1 MREVMLVIHFIGLA
15 MGLGTSFGF
24 LFLGIASRKMEESE
38 GKKFMMNSFALST
51 MGHVGLTLLILSG
64 GYLMTPYWSSLGERP
79 MLIAK
84 LSLVLV
90 LAALI
95 GIISST
101 AKKVKREEPGASMEK
116 VAPLG
121 RLTMLISLAI
131 VILAVLIFR

>member
-1 MREVMLVIHFIGLA
+1 MREAMLIVHFIGLA

-24 LFLGIASRKMEESE
+24 LFLGIASKKMEASE
-38 GKKFMMNSFALST
+38 GKKFMMNSFTLST

-64 GYLMTPYWSSLGERP
+64 GYLMTPYWKTLTLMP
-79 MLIAK
+79 MLMVK
-84 LSLVLV
+84 LVLVVV

-95 GIISST
+95 GIISSNV
-101 AKKVKREEPGASMEK
+101 KKIKRGDAGATMEK

>member
-1 MREVMLVIHFIGLA
+1 MREAMLVVHFIGLA

-24 LFLGIASRKMEESE
+24 LFLGIASKKMEEAE

-51 MGHVGLTLLILSG
+51 MGHIGLTLLILSG
-64 GYLMTPYWSSLGERP
+64 GYLMTPYWSTLGERP
-79 MLIAK
+79 LLIAK
-84 LSLVLV
+84 LLLVLL

-101 AKKVKREEPGASMEK
+101 AKKVKKGAPGASMEK

-121 RLTMLISLAI
+121 RITMLISLAI
-131 VILAVLIFR
+131 VVMAVLIFQ